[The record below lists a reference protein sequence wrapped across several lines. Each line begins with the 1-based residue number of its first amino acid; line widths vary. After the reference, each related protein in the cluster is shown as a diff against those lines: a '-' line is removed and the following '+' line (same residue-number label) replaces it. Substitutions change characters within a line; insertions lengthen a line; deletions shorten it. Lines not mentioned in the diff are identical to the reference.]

1 MVDFIEVLWGDI
13 YGYIWIYMFRD
24 AIFYRIYMEYLG
36 NGSKEVVVAVAI
48 SLRIPYFPCVRGRGS
63 LQPCICGCAWSLSLL
78 LTSQQPNLARP
89 VIVALFQIACK
100 IPDRVD
106 L

>member
-1 MVDFIEVLWGDI
+1 MGVMGDIDVQEMQYFIGHVCSLQKGSSRHTEKDSVFSMCGEVLPTL
-13 YGYIWIYMFRD
+13 
-24 AIFYRIYMEYLG
+24 YLWLCLA
-36 NGSKEVVVAVAI
+36 SFASAHH
-48 SLRIPYFPCVRGRGS
+48 PP
-63 LQPCICGCAWSLSLL
+63 
-78 LTSQQPNLARP
+78 TTLARP